1 MKSENSPHIIIRS
14 LDTSDFENLFIYLNQ
29 LSLTTRKR
37 FGPHAFDRGSIIDF
51 YRDLHATKL
60 GYIALNIETGEIVA
74 YAIIKTGYL
83 DHEIE
88 RLQAY
93 GLKLNPLTDCAFAPS
108 VADKWQGK
116 GIGNQLLHFIIND
129 LKTRNIKRIL
139 LWGGVQ
145 ADNERA
151 IRYYQKND
159 FVQIGQFEYNGLN
172 NDMIL
177 HLAEC

>member
-1 MKSENSPHIIIRS
+1 MKSEKPSHIIIRS

-29 LSLTTRKR
+29 LSQISCKR
-37 FGPHAFDRGSIIDF
+37 FGPHAFDPDSIIDF

-60 GYIALNIETGEIVA
+60 GYIALDMETNEIVA

-88 RLQAY
+88 RLEAY

-129 LKTRNIKRIL
+129 LKTRNIKRIV

-145 ADNERA
+145 ADNEHA
-151 IRYYQKND
+151 IQYYLNNGFHKL
-159 FVQIGQFEYNGLN
+159 GQFDYNGVN
-172 NDMIL
+172 YDMML
-177 HLAEC
+177 HLN